1 MALLMVSVIGNAFG
15 LSYWQDN
22 RTRQRAAQ
30 NRNASEASRKQTAA
44 TTKRLPRQQ
53 ESPASRPSPSSP
65 TRTPYPTRCCT
76 HDGQYSARSPS
87 ARATCIR
94 VR

>member
-15 LSYWQDN
+15 SELH
-22 RTRQRAAQ
+22 RTAMPAQ
-30 NRNASEASRKQTAA
+30 PVGSRRLPRR
-44 TTKRLPRQQ
+44 KRLPRQQ

-76 HDGQYSARSPS
+76 HDGLYSAHSPS

>member
-30 NRNASEASRKQTAA
+30 NRNASAASRKQTAA
-44 TTKRLPRQQ
+44 TTKK
-53 ESPASRPSPSSP
+53 AATAAP

-76 HDGQYSARSPS
+76 HDGPYSAHSPS